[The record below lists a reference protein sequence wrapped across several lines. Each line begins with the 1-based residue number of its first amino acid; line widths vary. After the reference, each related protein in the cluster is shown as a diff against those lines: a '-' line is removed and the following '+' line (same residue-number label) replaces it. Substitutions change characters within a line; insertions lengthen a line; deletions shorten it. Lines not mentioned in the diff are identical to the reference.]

1 MKKKVLS
8 YVALSSALLTA
19 APLLGNVTANAAT
32 TNNNTTSSS
41 AKVSSSSSSAKESS
55 KVSATS
61 SSKVADKKA
70 ARNAVRVNN
79 FAEASSTSTSAN
91 NTNSNS
97 NQNQDKVTPDYVK
110 NLVDVNDFN
119 KGNNGFNGWTA
130 NEESDLINAIEH
142 NTTVVPNVYGQGFTM
157 GEGGGMARYPELD
170 YNGHPFT
177 GYDAQD
183 NIFWYKGIPY
193 TLAALEKAGIKV
205 PQNIVNAMKEAAA
218 KNKANNG
225 TVRLANGQ
233 TIRTYGYNHY
243 VANVNARTLP
253 KTGESNSIVSLLKA
267 LF

>member
-61 SSKVADKKA
+61 SSKAAGKKA
-70 ARNAVRVNN
+70 ARSAVRVNN
-79 FAEASSTSTSAN
+79 FARVATTN
-91 NTNSNS
+91 N
-97 NQNQDKVTPDYVK
+97 NQKQNLAVTPAEVQQSIEDYTSDK
-110 NLVDVNDFN
+110 AFGISNMTPD
-119 KGNNGFNGWTA
+119 
-130 NEESDLINAIEH
+130 EQSDLIHAVDT
-142 NTTVVPNVYGQGFTM
+142 NTTVVPNVYGNGF
-157 GEGGGMARYPELD
+157 EFRDPVGGGMHSYPNSIL
-170 YNGHPFT
+170 YFNGKLFT

-183 NIFWYKGIPY
+183 GVFWYEGTPY
-193 TLAALEKAGIKV
+193 TLAELQQANIKV
-205 PQNIVNAMKEAAA
+205 PQNVVNAMKQAAA
-218 KNKANNG
+218 KNEVNNG

-253 KTGESNSIVSLLKA
+253 KTGESNSIISLLKA

>member
-32 TNNNTTSSS
+32 ANNNTTSSS

-70 ARNAVRVNN
+70 ARSAVRANN
-79 FAEASSTSTSAN
+79 FAEVATN
-91 NTNSNS
+91 NNQEKQDLSVTPADVKGLIDSNS
-97 NQNQDKVTPDYVK
+97 KVK
-110 NLVDVNDFN
+110 I
-119 KGNNGFNGWTA
+119 
-130 NEESDLINAIEH
+130 SDLTPNEQSNLIHALDT
-142 NTTVVPNVYGQGFTM
+142 NTTVVPNVYGQGF
-157 GEGGGMARYPELD
+157 EFNADAAAGGYGMLS
-170 YNGHPFT
+170 YNGQPFT

-183 NIFWYKGIPY
+183 GVFWYEGTPY
-193 TLAALEKAGIKV
+193 TLAQLQQAGIKV
-205 PQNIVNAMKEAAA
+205 PQNVVNAMKQAAA

-253 KTGESNSIVSLLKA
+253 KTGESNSIISLLKA

>member
-61 SSKVADKKA
+61 SSKAADKKA
-70 ARNAVRVNN
+70 ARSAVRVNN
-79 FAEASSTSTSAN
+79 FAEASSTSASAN
-91 NTNSNS
+91 SNN

-157 GEGGGMARYPELD
+157 GEGGGMAKYPELD

-218 KNKANNG
+218 KANNG
-225 TVRLANGQ
+225 NVRLANGQ

>member
-61 SSKVADKKA
+61 SSKTADKKA
-70 ARNAVRVNN
+70 ARSAVRANN
-79 FAEASSTSTSAN
+79 FAEFATNNNQAKQNLAVKPADVQHIINGYTNYIKPNITS
-91 NTNSNS
+91 
-97 NQNQDKVTPDYVK
+97 
-110 NLVDVNDFN
+110 DVIHAAD
-119 KGNNGFNGWTA
+119 T
-130 NEESDLINAIEH
+130 
-142 NTTVVPNVYGQGFTM
+142 NTTVVPNVYGNGFELSSGAGTA
-157 GEGGGMARYPELD
+157 GGGDDMLY
-170 YNGHPFT
+170 YNGKLFT

-183 NIFWYKGIPY
+183 NIFWYQGVPY
-193 TLAALEKAGIKV
+193 TLAALEKAGVKV
-205 PQNIVNAMKEAAA
+205 PQNVVNAMKQAAA
-218 KNKANNG
+218 NNKANNG
-225 TVRLANGQ
+225 TVRLTNGQ

-253 KTGESNSIVSLLKA
+253 KTGESNSIISLLKA

>member
-32 TNNNTTSSS
+32 TNNTTSSS

-61 SSKVADKKA
+61 SSKAADKKA
-70 ARNAVRVNN
+70 ARSAVRANN
-79 FAEASSTSTSAN
+79 FAEVATN
-91 NTNSNS
+91 NNQEKQDLSVTPADVKGLVDEYNTVNEFNDWTGWTNSE
-97 NQNQDKVTPDYVK
+97 K
-110 NLVDVNDFN
+110 
-119 KGNNGFNGWTA
+119 
-130 NEESDLINAIEH
+130 SDLISAIEH
-142 NTTVVPNVYGQGFTM
+142 NTTVVPNVYGNGFEIKS
-157 GEGGGMARYPELD
+157 GLHSSYLF
-170 YNGHPFT
+170 YNGHLFT

-183 NIFWYKGIPY
+183 GVFWYQGIPY

-205 PQNIVNAMKEAAA
+205 PQNVVNAMKQAAA

>member
-55 KVSATS
+55 KVAATS
-61 SSKVADKKA
+61 SSKDADKKA
-70 ARNAVRVNN
+70 ARSAVRANN
-79 FAEASSTSTSAN
+79 FAEVATN
-91 NTNSNS
+91 N
-97 NQNQDKVTPDYVK
+97 NQAKQNLSVKPADIQNVINGEKNKDMNMDKQGLLNVFDK
-110 NLVDVNDFN
+110 
-119 KGNNGFNGWTA
+119 
-130 NEESDLINAIEH
+130 
-142 NTTVVPNVYGQGFTM
+142 NTTIVPNVYGNGF
-157 GEGGGMARYPELD
+157 ELERSLSGD
-170 YNGHPFT
+170 LELFYNDKAFT
-177 GYDAQD
+177 GYDVQD
-183 NIFWYKGIPY
+183 NIFWYEGMPY
-193 TLAALEKAGIKV
+193 TLTALEKAGIKV

-218 KNKANNG
+218 KSNNSN
-225 TVRLANGQ
+225 VRLANGQ

-253 KTGESNSIVSLLKA
+253 KTGESNSIISLLKA

>member
-61 SSKVADKKA
+61 SSKAADKKA
-70 ARNAVRVNN
+70 ARSAVRANN
-79 FAEASSTSTSAN
+79 FARVATN
-91 NTNSNS
+91 N
-97 NQNQDKVTPDYVK
+97 NQKQNLAVTPAEVQQSIKDYTSDK
-110 NLVDVNDFN
+110 ALGISNMTPD
-119 KGNNGFNGWTA
+119 
-130 NEESDLINAIEH
+130 EQSDLIHAVDT
-142 NTTVVPNVYGQGFTM
+142 NTTVVPNVYGNGF
-157 GEGGGMARYPELD
+157 EFRDPVGGGMHSYPNSIL
-170 YNGHPFT
+170 YFNGKLFT

-183 NIFWYKGIPY
+183 GVFWYEGTPY
-193 TLAALEKAGIKV
+193 TLAELQQANIKV
-205 PQNIVNAMKEAAA
+205 PQNVVNAMKQAAA
-218 KNKANNG
+218 KNEVNNG

>member
-61 SSKVADKKA
+61 SSKAADKKA
-70 ARNAVRVNN
+70 ARSAVRANN
-79 FAEASSTSTSAN
+79 FAEVATN
-91 NTNSNS
+91 NNQAKQDLSVKPADVKGLVDEYNAVNEFNDWTGWTNSE
-97 NQNQDKVTPDYVK
+97 K
-110 NLVDVNDFN
+110 
-119 KGNNGFNGWTA
+119 
-130 NEESDLINAIEH
+130 SDLISAIEH
-142 NTTVVPNVYGQGFTM
+142 NTTVVPNVYGNGFEIKS
-157 GEGGGMARYPELD
+157 GLHNDYLF
-170 YNGHPFT
+170 YNGQSFT

-183 NIFWYKGIPY
+183 GIFWYQGIPY

-205 PQNIVNAMKEAAA
+205 PQNIVNAMKQAAA
-218 KNKANNG
+218 KANNG
-225 TVRLANGQ
+225 NVRLANVQ

>member
-41 AKVSSSSSSAKESS
+41 AKVSSSSSSAKESG
-55 KVSATS
+55 KVSATN
-61 SSKVADKKA
+61 SSKAADKKA
-70 ARNAVRVNN
+70 ARSAVRVNN
-79 FAEASSTSTSAN
+79 FAEAGSAASN
-91 NTNSNS
+91 NSK
-97 NQNQDKVTPDYVK
+97 NQGYSVTLPEIHQLINGNKHVKISDLTPDEQS
-110 NLVDVNDFN
+110 NLIHAVN
-119 KGNNGFNGWTA
+119 T
-130 NEESDLINAIEH
+130 
-142 NTTVVPNVYGQGFTM
+142 NTTVVPNVYGKGFDYTS
-157 GEGGGMARYPELD
+157 GAGTGGADEGGVALLL
-170 YNGHPFT
+170 YNGQPFT
-177 GYDAQD
+177 GYDVQD
-183 NIFWYKGIPY
+183 GVFWYEGKPY
-193 TLAALEKAGIKV
+193 TLAQLQQANIKV
-205 PQNIVNAMKEAAA
+205 PQNVVNAMKQAAA

-233 TIRTYGYNHY
+233 AIRTYGYNHY